1 MLSTFKLQ
9 SPCVMS
15 LHFIHWKQHFFR
27 DINSFTKYSKIQSYC
42 WSIRLDVPIWRVRN
56 HVDAWWTVVMQGWC
70 TVSAIVGEWGMV
82 ATSDQLLFFS
92 LRPPSTPVLLLMDGG
107 TPLLEYLGCTAHS
120 KTSASTKQIVALN
133 LCSVPQEGW
142 TWTMQFDAMKVSW
155 ALQTTLSFSFY
166 PMLSIWLRWS
176 RGRLKLSF
184 FNSNT

>member
-42 WSIRLDVPIWRVRN
+42 WSIRLDVPMWRVRN
-56 HVDAWWTVVMQGWC
+56 HVDASWTAVMQGWC
-70 TVSAIVGEWGMV
+70 TASAIVVKQWGMV

-92 LRPPSTPVLLLMDGG
+92 LRPPSTPVLLRMDRG
-107 TPLLEYLGCTAHS
+107 TPLLQYLGC

-133 LCSVPQEGW
+133 LCSVPEEGW
-142 TWTMQFDAMKVSW
+142 TWTIQFDAIKVSW

-166 PMLSIWLRWS
+166 PLLSTQLGWS
-176 RGRLKLSF
+176 KGKLKLSL